1 MLLPFVQVLYFNSK
15 LLSSLLEEIVTIY
28 REMQLLKN
36 GVLGL
41 KRQQEMPESEKEYRQ
56 WQENLTV
63 LQTYETTTL
72 KRMGRTV
79 PTEVSLEI
87 EVCET

>member
-56 WQENLTV
+56 
-63 LQTYETTTL
+63 
-72 KRMGRTV
+72 
-79 PTEVSLEI
+79 
-87 EVCET
+87 